1 MTIKN
6 RKPWI
11 TEEEFRAA
19 EVVRGNCSTY
29 LGAWNTKEFFFVVFT
44 YPNGARLRITYWK
57 PAEQVLAC
65 VRDYYGAYHCIGNN
79 IKSLEEVNR
88 MVLDFDWRMYD
99 AEQAKKAIHGTTKA
113 DAKPTQEDMQDILE
127 HLNKIQHD
135 NSDRL

>member
-1 MTIKN
+1 MRTKA
-6 RKPWI
+6 KTTGI

-79 IKSLEEVNR
+79 IRSMEEVNR
-88 MVLDFDWRMYD
+88 LLLGFDWRMYD
-99 AEQAKKAIHGTTKA
+99 AKERKKAVYVTNKT
-113 DAKPTQEDMQDILE
+113 DVRPTQEDMQDILE
-127 HLNKIQHD
+127 HLNKIRHD